1 MSVPSGKS
9 DEPEVGP
16 RAPSASLMD
25 TVPDDESLRAP
36 EIPQELFQRAPARTP
51 SPAPADATS
60 KLTALSGQS
69 RTFGKYRLLAELGR
83 GGMADVHLAVSVGPA
98 GFSKL
103 QVIKR
108 LRPGMT
114 DEAEMRHMML
124 DEARLAARLN
134 HKNIVQTNEVGIVDD
149 QYFLS
154 MEYLDGQPY
163 HRILKRAA
171 QLGRTIPLPFAVK
184 ILCEVLS
191 GLHYAHECRD
201 YDGVPLGVVHR
212 DVSPQNLFVTYD
224 GQVKV
229 VDFGIAK
236 STGRLVETQTG
247 IIRGK
252 ITYMAPEQAFAS
264 TVDRRADI
272 FSVGV
277 LLWEALAGE
286 RLWGQLSDPEIV
298 ARMMKEIPPVTTV
311 RPDAPADLVEV
322 CSRALSRDP
331 EKRPAT
337 AAEMRSVLEEYLA
350 LHDIQVSA
358 EALGSLVVDLFEAER
373 DELSGL
379 VDRELALL
387 RMGDD
392 LERSDIARVK
402 RVTEP
407 SGIRKN
413 LIPGG
418 VPSPT
423 LPAGMRIPGA
433 RDVRSS
439 SPPDVRPS
447 SPPDLR
453 QSIPRDIRQSP
464 SPAAL
469 RRSPGAPLEPSP
481 DSSAGPTIPRAPAFD
496 REEGMPSRE
505 WSPPVAVLSN
515 ISGPPSSTTVP
526 AAMWSPRPRWRH
538 PIIYVAALSFVAVVA
553 ILATKASFAPPAA
566 GTPFLDSSS
575 APGPLPPT
583 APATALNT
591 ASPVPTVAAQ
601 PDSNYLRLQIT
612 TNPSL
617 TRILFDGSPLPAGK
631 SPFEAKF
638 PKDGAVHR
646 ITIEASGFYPQSK
659 MVVFD
664 KDQKLDFILSSK
676 KGLPPPKENPY
687 H

>member
-1 MSVPSGKS
+1 
-9 DEPEVGP
+9 
-16 RAPSASLMD
+16 MD
-25 TVPDDESLRAP
+25 TVPDDTNLRIPP
-36 EIPQELFQRAPARTP
+36 EIEGVSGRASTPPAPGAASREGVAGRAATP

-134 HKNIVQTNEVGIVDD
+134 HKNIVQTNEVGIVDE
-149 QYFLS
+149 QYFLA

-201 YDGVPLGVVHR
+201 YDGVSLGVVHR

-252 ITYMAPEQAFAS
+252 ITYMAPEQAFAN

-277 LLWEALAGE
+277 LLWEAVAGE
-286 RLWGQLSDPEIV
+286 RLWGHLSDPEIV
-298 ARMMKEIPPVTTV
+298 ARMMKEIPPVTSV
-311 RPDAPADLVEV
+311 RPDAPADLVAL

-331 EKRPAT
+331 ELRPAT
-337 AAEMRSVLEEYLA
+337 AAEMRGVLEEYLA
-350 LHDIQVSA
+350 SHDIQVNA
-358 EALGSLVVDLFEAER
+358 EAIGHLVVDLFSEER
-373 DELSGL
+373 DELSRL

-387 RMGDD
+387 RVGDD

-402 RVTEP
+402 RLSEP

-413 LIPGG
+413 LIPSA
-418 VPSPT
+418 VPSPGF
-423 LPAGMRIPGA
+423 PAGMRIPGTPLA
-433 RDVRSS
+433 
-439 SPPDVRPS
+439 PS
-447 SPPDLR
+447 V
-453 QSIPRDIRQSP
+453 RDIRQSP
-464 SPAAL
+464 SAAGL
-469 RRSPGAPLEPSP
+469 RRSAADAQDSPYPP
-481 DSSAGPTIPRAPAFD
+481 DSSAGPTLPRAPAFERD
-496 REEGMPSRE
+496 EAMTSRATPGTASPQWGSE
-505 WSPPVAVLSN
+505 LSPPASVLSN
-515 ISGPPSSTTVP
+515 IPGPPSSTTIP
-526 AAMWSPRPRWRH
+526 AAMWNPRPRWRH
-538 PIIYVAALSFVAVVA
+538 PIVYVAALSFVAVVA
-553 ILATKASFAPPAA
+553 VLATKASVTPTAG
-566 GTPFLDSSS
+566 GTPGLDLSV
-575 APGPLPPT
+575 GPATGATT
-583 APATALNT
+583 APSPLTNSATPAL
-591 ASPVPTVAAQ
+591 PTVAAQ
-601 PDSNYLRLQIT
+601 PDSNYLKLRIT
-612 TNPSL
+612 TNPRQ
-617 TRILFDGSPLPAGK
+617 TRILFDGSPLPAQP

-646 ITIEASGFYPQSK
+646 ITIEATGFHPQSR

-664 KDQKLDFILSSK
+664 KDQSMDFILSSK
-676 KGLPPPKENPY
+676 KGQPPPKDSPDR
-687 H
+687 